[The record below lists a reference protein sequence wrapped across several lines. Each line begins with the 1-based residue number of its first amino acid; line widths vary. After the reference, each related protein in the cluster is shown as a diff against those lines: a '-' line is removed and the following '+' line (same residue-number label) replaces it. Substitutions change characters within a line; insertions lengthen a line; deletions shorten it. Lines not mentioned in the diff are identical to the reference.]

1 MKTSI
6 KNIINFRG
14 LPVEVILPKYSA
26 FVMTVFE
33 NGVRLTYGSD
43 EVIAQQHIHPN
54 GEGEETA
61 RNEAMD
67 SAYRKAAL
75 YLAFNNPFALSALYR
90 HIVRHYTEGKAEPL
104 VWPNDKDYIKG
115 IINMT
120 TRAHDINLPMV
131 SETELDDAT
140 LSTFDLTLRHDG
152 KLFTANGNDYH
163 LEMAQ
168 ILSGLPVVAAE
179 VN

>member
-120 TRAHDINLPMV
+120 TRAHDINIPMV
-131 SETELDDAT
+131 AETELNDSALT
-140 LSTFDLTLRHDG
+140 TFDLTLRHDG
-152 KLFTANGNDYH
+152 VMYTANGNSFH
-163 LEMAQ
+163 IEMAG
-168 ILSGLPVVAAE
+168 ILTELPYLDE
-179 VN
+179 VEG